1 MQKQNKWRHRF
12 RGQVCRWTAPRQAI
26 VDLLSR
32 TKRHLSAKDIYTEL
46 TKIYPGLG
54 LTTVYRT
61 LDLLSRSGM
70 IQTIAIGDG
79 QNRYELKSG
88 NKSDHHHHLICT
100 NCGKIIDYR
109 EFLKE
114 ELEFINKAEKKLENK
129 FSFKIM
135 DHNIEFIGLC
145 KNCQ

>member
-1 MQKQNKWRHRF
+1 MYKANKWHHRF

-26 VDLLSR
+26 VDLLIR
-32 TKRHLSAKDIYTEL
+32 TNKHLSAKDIYSEL
-46 TKIYPGLG
+46 IKIYPGLG

-61 LDLLSRSGM
+61 LDLLSRTGM
-70 IQTIAIGDG
+70 IQTISIGDG
-79 QNRYELKSG
+79 QNRYEFRSG
-88 NKSDHHHHLICT
+88 KKSDHHHHLICS

-109 EFLKE
+109 EFVEE
-114 ELEFINKAEKKLENK
+114 ELEFINKAEKKLEAK
-129 FSFKIM
+129 FSFKIL